1 MSLDNDRFLTRTME
15 EYLGNPFAAT
25 PEAGKQMVITSD
37 SPPWLHCHHE
47 IFPANWQCKACPP
60 NRCFNGRDLKA
71 LYQSSRDYQSSCSRQ
86 GCAASVTSETVLV
99 NTQKESIM
107 TLGGENLMPSR
118 FEASFMWCCECGG
131 LRQAGR
137 NQSGPCSHCVDFQ
150 ESDCGEC
157 LWCNKFLEPT
167 EFPNG
172 DIVQWGVLHL
182 HSRAL
187 AIKEGREV
195 PDFLHRTP
203 SQFGKEGYQ
212 ACQDSVKGCWVVMVS
227 SFLLGSLFLKCGFP
241 QLLSTTGFDC
251 QGSSTNTL
259 P

>member
-1 MSLDNDRFLTRTME
+1 ME

-25 PEAGKQMVITSD
+25 PEAGKQMVIISD
-37 SPPWLHCHHE
+37 SPPWLHCHHKF
-47 IFPANWQCKACPP
+47 FPAYWQCKACPP
-60 NRCFNGRDLKA
+60 NRCFNGWDLKA
-71 LYQSSRDYQSSCSRQ
+71 LYQSSRDYQPSCSRQ

-137 NQSGPCSHCVDFQ
+137 NQSDPCSHCVDFQ

-167 EFPNG
+167 EFPTGILSNG
-172 DIVQWGVLHL
+172 EYCTSTAGRWQ
-182 HSRAL
+182 SRKA
-187 AIKEGREV
+187 
-195 PDFLHRTP
+195 
-203 SQFGKEGYQ
+203 
-212 ACQDSVKGCWVVMVS
+212 VKFQISCTGHPVS
-227 SFLLGSLFLKCGFP
+227 SAKRVTKPARTLLKGAG
-241 QLLSTTGFDC
+241 
-251 QGSSTNTL
+251 
-259 P
+259 